1 MYNIIHKFKI
11 ANKLCIDVEGD
22 TQYLKNGII
31 LKDEKENIFVVQS
44 IGMVDYQNIENYKKY
59 AVLLVT
65 GKVEDIGKT
74 LIIVK

>member
-1 MYNIIHKFKI
+1 MYNIIHKFKV

-31 LKDEKENIFVVQS
+31 LKDEKGNIFVVQS